1 MKRKYKLITKA
12 EFARQMNI
20 SHQRVSYLIK
30 KGMIRTRKNGKINFE
45 QAKKILEDNR
55 ATSSISLMK
64 SNSYADARTKN
75 EMIKF
80 ENAQLELRKKKE
92 N

>member
-1 MKRKYKLITKA
+1 MKKKYKLITKA

-20 SHQRVSYLIK
+20 SHQRVSSLIK
-30 KGMIRTRKNGKINFE
+30 KGMIRARKDGKINFD

-55 ATSSISLMK
+55 ATSPKMK
-64 SNSYADARTKN
+64 NLSYSDARTKY
-75 EMIKF
+75 EMLRI
-80 ENAQLELRKKKE
+80 EDAQLELRKKKE